1 MQLVGNDVIISSSRV
16 SVSKT
21 LREQELGE
29 KAISSGYSDN
39 EWKLSTVQKVRT
51 GVDHTGS
58 AVLRKPG
65 SGTGKPATA
74 SACAV
79 CRCKTI
85 FPFVGFKTSVKFN
98 VSKTL
103 IIKRNKFCRTRSLS
117 NATFSFLI
125 TWRSS
130 SSKSAA
136 VYKISLKADDFSLR
150 YGDIMIFKMAAVRH
164 LGIVLPPYET
174 THEVCCWPQLP
185 DKFHVNLI
193 HTSEDI
199 SIWIFRI
206 FGLKCLLRPLK
217 WGFWGNLDP

>member
-1 MQLVGNDVIISSSRV
+1 MTSLFRHRV
-16 SVSKT
+16 SRCPRRFVSKNLVRKPLVPVILT
-21 LREQELGE
+21 T
-29 KAISSGYSDN
+29 SGSWALFRKSALD
-39 EWKLSTVQKVRT
+39 WI
-51 GVDHTGS
+51 DHTGS

-85 FPFVGFKTSVKFN
+85 FTFVGFKTSVKFN